1 MPALFNP
8 HSCGIDGAEAYGD
21 VTRASRR
28 LDRRK
33 SPPTDKFTRMRTS
46 CNKYREGLKGGDGS
60 AHRAWPP
67 GQACPKK
74 RLE

>member
-1 MPALFNP
+1 M
-8 HSCGIDGAEAYGD
+8 
-21 VTRASRR
+21 TRASRR